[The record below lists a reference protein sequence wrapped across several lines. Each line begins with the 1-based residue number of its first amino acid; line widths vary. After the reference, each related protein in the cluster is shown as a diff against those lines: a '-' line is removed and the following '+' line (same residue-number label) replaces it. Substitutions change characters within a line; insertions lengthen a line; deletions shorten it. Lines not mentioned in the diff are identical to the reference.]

1 MEENILCH
9 IVLLGQSLSMGFA
22 TEHCLEP
29 LKCKNAYM
37 FKQVRTQDFGYIF
50 GITKDEYNKNPERY
64 EKEFYGALKPICE
77 TGGKGDNEKCWESA
91 SPNEYETPVSGIVY
105 GLWEAYKNNGYSK
118 SPYEVLISAP
128 GIGGTDIREYG
139 VGSKIYE
146 RTKKDIENGKRL
158 AERQGLKYKV
168 LAFVWMQGENNYN
181 DTEEWYYSELIKTI
195 KLYRELAVCV
205 TGNSSEI
212 PFVSYQTMGQ
222 KSYYPT
228 VSQAPA
234 LAQFSIASDS
244 ENQFYL
250 TAPCYQ
256 FETYIDKIH
265 MTAVSSRNIGILI
278 GETIYEILN
287 NEYKLFKPRV
297 CVYDNEAI
305 LEFPFNI
312 KLDLDGVLSSHNK
325 ERVFLNG
332 GFFCYDDNDC
342 LLNTKVECDEN
353 GKTLI
358 VHCNK
363 TIHRIVYGYDLS
375 EDNYSQYTYG
385 GAVRTEQ
392 DFNTCDKAIGCY
404 MPVQCIYCRDRC

>member
-29 LKCKNAYM
+29 LKFKNAYM

-50 GITKDEYNKNPERY
+50 GITKDEYNKNPEKY
-64 EKEFYGALKPICE
+64 EKEFYWALNPICE

-91 SPNEYETPVSGIVY
+91 SPNEYETPASGIAY
-105 GLWEAYKNNGYSK
+105 GLWEAYKNNGYSEF
-118 SPYEVLISAP
+118 PYKVLISAP

-158 AERQGLKYKV
+158 AEKQGLKYKV

-195 KLYRELAVCV
+195 KLYRELTVCV
-205 TGNSSEI
+205 TGNSSEV

-234 LAQFSIASDS
+234 LAQFAIASDN

-250 TAPCYQ
+250 TATCYQ

-265 MTAVSSRNIGILI
+265 MTAVSSRNIGILL
-278 GETIYEILN
+278 GKTIYEMLN
-287 NEYKLFKPRV
+287 DEYKLFKPN
-297 CVYDNEAI
+297 VYVDNNEAI
-305 LEFPFNI
+305 LKFPFDI
-312 KLDLDGVLSSHNK
+312 KLNANGVFSSYDLPAIS
-325 ERVFLNG
+325 LNG
-332 GFFCYDDNDC
+332 GFFCYDTNGSLMNIDLELDNNRA
-342 LLNTKVECDEN
+342 LKL
-353 GKTLI
+353 
-358 VHCNK
+358 HCNK
-363 TIHRIVYGYDLS
+363 AISKITYGYVAS
-375 EDNYSQYTYG
+375 DNMYEQYTYG
-385 GAVRTEQ
+385 GILCTKKR
-392 DFNTCDKAIGCY
+392 FNAYGNAIEEY
-404 MPVQCIYCRDRC
+404 MPIQNLYG